1 MSAGLRFI
9 LALARLFALPLSILI
24 AVRLG
29 YLSIA
34 GDAWGVFWNVLLIA
48 LLLGLV
54 NLLVRPFVLVLL
66 LLLSLPLFVVLRLP
80 KVLMTGLITF
90 GLLYLTNVLML
101 KLVCSAFFN
110 ATEVALV
117 SPWLASLAISVGS
130 WFISY
135 STAPVAQQ
143 APGADGQS
151 KPKQD
156 DAIDI

>member
-29 YLSIA
+29 YLDIKDSSANIL
-34 GDAWGVFWNVLLIA
+34 WIA

-54 NLLVRPFVLVLL
+54 NLLVRPFVLILL
-66 LLLSLPLFVVLRLP
+66 LLLSLPLFIVLRLP

-101 KLVCSAFFN
+101 KLVCN
-110 ATEVALV
+110 LLGLPLG

-135 STAPVAQQ
+135 STAPAVQRG
-143 APGADGQS
+143 PGADGQA

>member
-9 LALARLFALPLSILI
+9 FALARLFALPLSILI

-29 YLSIA
+29 YLDIKDSYTNIL
-34 GDAWGVFWNVLLIA
+34 WIA

-66 LLLSLPLFVVLRLP
+66 LLLSLPLFIVLRLP

-101 KLVCSAFFN
+101 KLVCN
-110 ATEVALV
+110 LLGLPLG

-135 STAPVAQQ
+135 STAPAVQRG
-143 APGADGQS
+143 PGTDGHS
-151 KPKQD
+151 KPKQE

>member
-9 LALARLFALPLSILI
+9 FALARLFALPLSILI

-29 YLSIA
+29 YLDIKDSYTNIL
-34 GDAWGVFWNVLLIA
+34 WIA

-66 LLLSLPLFVVLRLP
+66 LLLSLPLFIVLRLP

-101 KLVCSAFFN
+101 KLVCN
-110 ATEVALV
+110 LLGLPLG

-135 STAPVAQQ
+135 STAPAAQQ
-143 APGADGQS
+143 ASGPAGQS
-151 KPKQD
+151 KPKQE

>member
-9 LALARLFALPLSILI
+9 FALARLFALPLSILI

-29 YLSIA
+29 YLDIKDSYANIL
-34 GDAWGVFWNVLLIA
+34 WIA

-66 LLLSLPLFVVLRLP
+66 LLLSLPLFIVLRLP

-101 KLVCSAFFN
+101 KLVCN
-110 ATEVALV
+110 LLGLPLL

-130 WFISY
+130 WFISF
-135 STAPVAQQ
+135 STAPAAQRG
-143 APGADGQS
+143 PGTDGQS
-151 KPKQD
+151 KPKQE

>member
-1 MSAGLRFI
+1 MSAGFRFI

-29 YLSIA
+29 YLDIQGSYANIL
-34 GDAWGVFWNVLLIA
+34 WIA

-66 LLLSLPLFVVLRLP
+66 LLLSLPLFIVLRLP

-90 GLLYLTNVLML
+90 GLLFLTNVLML
-101 KLVCSAFFN
+101 KLVCN
-110 ATEVALV
+110 LLGLPLG

-135 STAPVAQQ
+135 STAPAAQS
-143 APGADGQS
+143 APGSDGQAKS
-151 KPKQD
+151 ARD

>member
-1 MSAGLRFI
+1 MSAGLRFL

-29 YLSIA
+29 YLDIQDSYANI
-34 GDAWGVFWNVLLIA
+34 FWIA

-66 LLLSLPLFVVLRLP
+66 LLLSLPLFIVLRLP

-101 KLVCSAFFN
+101 KLVCNLLGLPLGA
-110 ATEVALV
+110 
-117 SPWLASLAISVGS
+117 PWLASLAISVGS

-135 STAPVAQQ
+135 STAPAVQQ
-143 APGADGQS
+143 GAGAEGQA

>member
-9 LALARLFALPLSILI
+9 FALARLFALPLSILI

-29 YLSIA
+29 YLDIKDSYANIL
-34 GDAWGVFWNVLLIA
+34 WIA

-66 LLLSLPLFVVLRLP
+66 LLLSLPLFIVLRLP

-101 KLVCSAFFN
+101 KLVCN
-110 ATEVALV
+110 LLV
-117 SPWLASLAISVGS
+117 
-130 WFISY
+130 
-135 STAPVAQQ
+135 
-143 APGADGQS
+143 
-151 KPKQD
+151 PKMRFK
-156 DAIDI
+156 

>member
-9 LALARLFALPLSILI
+9 LALARFFALPLSILI

-29 YLSIA
+29 YLDIQDSYANIL
-34 GDAWGVFWNVLLIA
+34 WIA

-66 LLLSLPLFVVLRLP
+66 LLLSLPLFIVLRLP

-90 GLLYLTNVLML
+90 GLLFLTNVLML
-101 KLVCSAFFN
+101 KLVCN
-110 ATEVALV
+110 LLGLHLG
-117 SPWLASLAISVGS
+117 SPWLASLAISMGS

-135 STAPVAQQ
+135 STAPAAQP
-143 APGADGQS
+143 APGADGQA

>member
-9 LALARLFALPLSILI
+9 FALARLFALPLSILI

-29 YLSIA
+29 YLDIKDSYTNIL
-34 GDAWGVFWNVLLIA
+34 WIA

-66 LLLSLPLFVVLRLP
+66 LLLSLPLFIVLRLP

-101 KLVCSAFFN
+101 KLVCN
-110 ATEVALV
+110 LLGLPLG
-117 SPWLASLAISVGS
+117 SPRLASLAISVGS

-135 STAPVAQQ
+135 STAPAAQRG
-143 APGADGQS
+143 PGTDGQS
-151 KPKQD
+151 KPKQE

>member
-29 YLSIA
+29 YLDIQDSYANI
-34 GDAWGVFWNVLLIA
+34 FWIA

-66 LLLSLPLFVVLRLP
+66 LLLSLPLFIVLRLP

-101 KLVCSAFFN
+101 KLVCNLLGLPLGA
-110 ATEVALV
+110 
-117 SPWLASLAISVGS
+117 PWLASLAISVGS

-135 STAPVAQQ
+135 STAPAVQQ
-143 APGADGQS
+143 GAGAEGQA

>member
-9 LALARLFALPLSILI
+9 FALARLFALPLSILI

-29 YLSIA
+29 YLDIKDSYANIL
-34 GDAWGVFWNVLLIA
+34 WIA

-66 LLLSLPLFVVLRLP
+66 LLLSLPHFIVLRLP

-101 KLVCSAFFN
+101 KLVCN
-110 ATEVALV
+110 LLGLPLG

-135 STAPVAQQ
+135 STAPAAQRG
-143 APGADGQS
+143 PGTDGQS
-151 KPKQD
+151 KPKQE

>member
-29 YLSIA
+29 YLDIKDSYTNIL
-34 GDAWGVFWNVLLIA
+34 WIA

-66 LLLSLPLFVVLRLP
+66 LLLSLPLFIVLRLP
-80 KVLMTGLITF
+80 KVMMTGLITF

-101 KLVCSAFFN
+101 KLVCN
-110 ATEVALV
+110 LLGLPLG

-130 WFISY
+130 WFISF
-135 STAPVAQQ
+135 STAPAAQRG
-143 APGADGQS
+143 PGTDGQS
-151 KPKQD
+151 KPKQE

>member
-1 MSAGLRFI
+1 

-29 YLSIA
+29 YLDIQDSYANI
-34 GDAWGVFWNVLLIA
+34 FWIA

-66 LLLSLPLFVVLRLP
+66 LLLSLPLFIVLRLP

-101 KLVCSAFFN
+101 KLVCNLLGLPLSA
-110 ATEVALV
+110 
-117 SPWLASLAISVGS
+117 PWLASLAISVGS

-135 STAPVAQQ
+135 STAPAVQQ
-143 APGADGQS
+143 GAGAEGQA

>member
-1 MSAGLRFI
+1 MSAGLRFL

-29 YLSIA
+29 YLDIQDSYANI
-34 GDAWGVFWNVLLIA
+34 FWIA

-66 LLLSLPLFVVLRLP
+66 LLLSLPLFIVLRLP

-101 KLVCSAFFN
+101 KLVCNLLGLPLGA
-110 ATEVALV
+110 
-117 SPWLASLAISVGS
+117 PWLASLAISVGS

-135 STAPVAQQ
+135 STAPAVQQ
-143 APGADGQS
+143 GAGAEGQS

>member
-9 LALARLFALPLSILI
+9 FALARLFALPLSILI

-29 YLSIA
+29 YLDIKDSYTNIL
-34 GDAWGVFWNVLLIA
+34 WIA

-66 LLLSLPLFVVLRLP
+66 LLLSLPLFIVLRLP

-101 KLVCSAFFN
+101 KLVCN
-110 ATEVALV
+110 LLGLPLG

-135 STAPVAQQ
+135 STAPAGQQ
-143 APGADGQS
+143 ASGPAGQS
-151 KPKQD
+151 KPKQE